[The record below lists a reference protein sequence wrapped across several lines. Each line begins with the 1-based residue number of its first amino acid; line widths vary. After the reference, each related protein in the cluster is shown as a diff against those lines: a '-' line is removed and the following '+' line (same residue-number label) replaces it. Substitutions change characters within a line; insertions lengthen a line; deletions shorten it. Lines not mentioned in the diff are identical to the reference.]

1 MKKFLFML
9 MIVTALGLVTT
20 ACGDDKDDPTRTSTP
35 EISFT
40 VDESFVTVTA
50 TGEGEVTLYANGT
63 PVINPYIVERKADA
77 VTIHFT
83 ATAQA
88 TGMAISETAS
98 LDVEI
103 PSLSTFQFE
112 SEHGATYDTHLI
124 YDIDLDNDSS
134 SIYIYN
140 AVFTI
145 GSTTSPVMNIRID
158 APVNVDKTGKIFTF
172 AGTGIVPYLL
182 RGTTPV
188 PMSSDAYLV
197 HNLTCTV
204 NTGNKTFN
212 IAFDCHGGH
221 HSDSGNLK

>member
-9 MIVTALGLVTT
+9 MIVTALGLVITS
-20 ACGDDKDDPTRTSTP
+20 CGDDKDDPTRTSTP
-35 EISFT
+35 EISFI

-50 TGEGEVTLYANGT
+50 TGDGEVTLYANGT

-145 GSTTSPVMNIRID
+145 GEATSPVMNIRID
-158 APVNVDKTGKIFTF
+158 APCTFDATSQVFTF
-172 AGTGIVPYLL
+172 EGTDITPYMQ
-182 RGTTPV
+182 RGNTWV
-188 PMSSDAYLV
+188 PMPSIPVTDLKS
-197 HNLTCTV
+197 TV
-204 NTGNKTFN
+204 NYGSRTYDISFY
-212 IAFDCHGGH
+212 CHGGYFE
-221 HSDSGNLK
+221 SEGGLL